1 MFSEKLKTLRKQ
13 HGITQNQLA
22 KELGIGTS
30 TIGMYESNIRKPS
43 YKVLK
48 KISNYFNVSVD
59 YLVNESEYENTFNLD
74 FYIEHIQALS
84 SEDREKVIE
93 FIEFLKDKHTK

>member
-1 MFSEKLKTLRKQ
+1 MFSQKLKFLRKQ
-13 HGITQNQLA
+13 HGITQQQLA
-22 KELGIGTS
+22 KALDIGTS

-59 YLVNESEYENTFNLD
+59 YLVNESDEDTFNLD
-74 FYIEHIQALS
+74 FYIEHIQELS
-84 SEDREKVIE
+84 QKEREQVLDYIDYIKS
-93 FIEFLKDKHTK
+93 KHK

>member
-1 MFSEKLKTLRKQ
+1 MFSEKLKNLRKQ
-13 HGITQNQLA
+13 RGITQEQLA

-30 TIGMYESNIRKPS
+30 TVGMYESNIRKPS

-59 YLVNESEYENTFNLD
+59 YLVNEAELKNAFNLD
-74 FYIEHIQALS
+74 FYIEHMQELS
-84 SEDREKVIE
+84 LEDRKKVIE
-93 FIEFLKDKHTK
+93 FIEFLKDKHKK

>member
-13 HGITQNQLA
+13 HGITQEQLA

-59 YLVNESEYENTFNLD
+59 YLVNEAEYENTFNLD

-93 FIEFLKDKHTK
+93 FIEFLKDKHKK